1 MTELEIMQRAKAYI
15 DQLANGINPIDG
27 TCVADS
33 DVINNVR
40 ISRCLFYVSDILKR
54 VIDNGGSIGKKKVAK
69 GPFFL
74 PSEAAKGFRFSKTPI
89 TVSEIVKHINSLA
102 DSERCCQLKLTS
114 VTTWLI
120 EIGALEVITTA
131 DGKNTKLPTER
142 GTELGIL
149 TEKRMG
155 QRGEYTVVVYNI
167 EAQRFIIDN
176 IEAIIAVN
184 AAGKKSVS
192 SEIIP

>member
-1 MTELEIMQRAKAYI
+1 MQRAKAYI

-54 VIDNGGSIGKKKVAK
+54 VIDNGGSISKKKVAK

-74 PSEAAKGFRFSKTPI
+74 SSEAVNGFRFSKAPI
-89 TVSEIVKHINSLA
+89 TVSEIVKRINSLA
-102 DSERCCQLKLTS
+102 DSERCCQLKLAS

-167 EAQRFIIDN
+167 EAQRFMIDN

>member
-54 VIDNGGSIGKKKVAK
+54 VIDNGGSISKKKVAK

-74 PSEAAKGFRFSKTPI
+74 PSEAAKGFRFSKAPI
-89 TVSEIVKHINSLA
+89 TVSEIVKRINSLA
-102 DSERCCQLKLTS
+102 DSERCCQLKLAS

-131 DGKNTKLPTER
+131 DGKNTKLPTAQ

>member
-54 VIDNGGSIGKKKVAK
+54 VIDNGGSISKKKVAK

-74 PSEAAKGFRFSKTPI
+74 SSEAVNGFRFSKAPI
-89 TVSEIVKHINSLA
+89 TVSEIVKRINSLA
-102 DSERCCQLKLTS
+102 DSERCCQLKLAS

-131 DGKNTKLPTER
+131 DGKNTKLPTAQ

-155 QRGEYTVVVYNI
+155 QRGEYTVIVYNI

>member
-1 MTELEIMQRAKAYI
+1 MTELEIMQRAKVYI

-74 PSEAAKGFRFSKTPI
+74 PSEAAKGFRFSKAPI

-131 DGKNTKLPTER
+131 DGKNTKLPTAQ

>member
-74 PSEAAKGFRFSKTPI
+74 PSEAAKGFRFSKAPI

-131 DGKNTKLPTER
+131 DGKNTKLPTAQ

>member
-40 ISRCLFYVSDILKR
+40 ISRCLFYVSDILKQ
-54 VIDNGGSIGKKKVAK
+54 VIDNGGSVSKKKTVK
-69 GPFFL
+69 SPFFL
-74 PSEAAKGFRFSKTPI
+74 SSEAVNGFRFSKAPI
-89 TVSEIVKHINSLA
+89 TVSEIVKRINSLA
-102 DSERCCQLKLTS
+102 DSERCCQLKLAS

>member
-54 VIDNGGSIGKKKVAK
+54 VIDNGGSINKKKVAK

>member
-1 MTELEIMQRAKAYI
+1 MQRAKAYI

-40 ISRCLFYVSDILKR
+40 ISRCLFYVSDILKQ
-54 VIDNGGSIGKKKVAK
+54 VIDNGGSVSKKKTVK
-69 GPFFL
+69 SPFFL
-74 PSEAAKGFRFSKTPI
+74 SSEAVNGFRFSKAPI
-89 TVSEIVKHINSLA
+89 TVSEIVKRINSLA
-102 DSERCCQLKLTS
+102 DSERCCQLKLAS

>member
-1 MTELEIMQRAKAYI
+1 MTELEIMQRAKVYI

-74 PSEAAKGFRFSKTPI
+74 PSEAAKGFRFSKAPI

-131 DGKNTKLPTER
+131 DGKNTKLPTAQ

-184 AAGKKSVS
+184 AARKKSVS

>member
-1 MTELEIMQRAKAYI
+1 MQRAKAYI

-54 VIDNGGSIGKKKVAK
+54 VIDNGGSISKKKVAK
-69 GPFFL
+69 SPFFL
-74 PSEAAKGFRFSKTPI
+74 SSEAVNGFRFSKAPI
-89 TVSEIVKHINSLA
+89 TVSEIVKRINSLA

-149 TEKRMG
+149 TEKRLG
-155 QRGEYTVVVYNI
+155 QRGEYTVVVDNI

>member
-1 MTELEIMQRAKAYI
+1 MQRAKAYI

-54 VIDNGGSIGKKKVAK
+54 VIDNGGSISKKKVAK

-74 PSEAAKGFRFSKTPI
+74 SSEAVNGFRFSKAPI
-89 TVSEIVKHINSLA
+89 TVSEIVKRINSLA
-102 DSERCCQLKLTS
+102 DSERCCQLKLAS

-131 DGKNTKLPTER
+131 DGKNTKLPTAQ

>member
-54 VIDNGGSIGKKKVAK
+54 VIDNGGSISKKKVAK

-120 EIGALEVITTA
+120 EIGALEV
-131 DGKNTKLPTER
+131 PTER

>member
-1 MTELEIMQRAKAYI
+1 MQRAKAYI

-54 VIDNGGSIGKKKVAK
+54 VIDNGGSISKKKVAK

-74 PSEAAKGFRFSKTPI
+74 PSEAVNGFRFSKAPI
-89 TVSEIVKHINSLA
+89 TVSEIVKRINSLA

-120 EIGALEVITTA
+120 
-131 DGKNTKLPTER
+131 
-142 GTELGIL
+142 
-149 TEKRMG
+149 
-155 QRGEYTVVVYNI
+155 
-167 EAQRFIIDN
+167 
-176 IEAIIAVN
+176 
-184 AAGKKSVS
+184 
-192 SEIIP
+192 

>member
-54 VIDNGGSIGKKKVAK
+54 VIDNGGSISKKKVPK

>member
-1 MTELEIMQRAKAYI
+1 MQRAKAYI

-74 PSEAAKGFRFSKTPI
+74 PSEAAKGFRFSKAPI

-131 DGKNTKLPTER
+131 DGKNTKLPTAQ

-184 AAGKKSVS
+184 AAGKKSAS
-192 SEIIP
+192 SLTGCWRT